1 MYKEVIER
9 LLENGRNLR
18 NSKEHISCQV
28 QITYRR
34 KLSKEYIEATNRNRK
49 RYAEEGTL
57 PPEVPLELITPY
69 TEDTDFSDAIIPP
82 GRISKRGYVN
92 ETWIECGLIKSIK
105 INNWS
110 YNIIDPYYHDNKHS
124 IDGFILKSNGI
135 LTLLPSPNKLVVK
148 YFERQEY
155 LN

>member
-1 MYKEVIER
+1 MYKEVVER

-18 NSKEHISCQV
+18 KSKEHISCQV

-34 KLSKEYIEATNRNRK
+34 KLSKEYFESTNRNLK
-49 RYAEEGTL
+49 RHAEEGTL
-57 PPEVPLELITPY
+57 PPGVLPELITRY
-69 TEDTDFSDAIIPP
+69 TEGKDFSDAIIPP

-92 ETWIECGLIKSIK
+92 ETWIECGFIEPIE

-110 YNIIDPYYHDNKHS
+110 YNIIDPYYHDTKHW
-124 IDGFILKSNGI
+124 IDGFILKPKGL

-148 YFERQEY
+148 YFKRQEY